1 MRFVDTTRRGHAAY
15 ALAALTFVAA
25 SGYAARARADDLPPS
40 EPPATPVSPPPAPP
54 PVGLDAPPAAAE
66 EAPPPRP
73 KRASGFSGRLHGG
86 LGQRKVF
93 SDSVLGA
100 DLTGSLG
107 GYIESVSI
115 YADLQLLFASDKGL
129 AFRQY
134 RIGPSIDFEVI
145 SRLRLGAGL
154 SMGVTTLTRATNG
167 KVLEAWS
174 WGAHLLASFDLFQ
187 LEGRTAIYLLGELSV
202 DTAGT
207 FLGSDSRRA
216 VGTTVMWGPTIAA
229 GVRF

>member
-1 MRFVDTTRRGHAAY
+1 MRSVDPRRAGIV
-15 ALAALTFVAA
+15 AALTLLAA
-25 SGYAARARADDLPPS
+25 TATPSARADDLPPA
-40 EPPATPVSPPPAPP
+40 EPPATGTPTSPPPAGAVVVVVPAEP
-54 PVGLDAPPAAAE
+54 PPAAAE
-66 EAPPPRP
+66 ESPPKPN
-73 KRASGFSGRLHGG
+73 RASGLTGRLHGG

-115 YADLQLLFASDKGL
+115 YADLQLLFGSDEGL

-134 RIGPSIDFEVI
+134 RVGPSLEVEVI

-154 SMGVTTLTRATNG
+154 SMGVTTLTRATSG
-167 KVLEAWS
+167 KVMEAWS
-174 WGAHLLASFDLFQ
+174 WGARLLASVDLFQ

-207 FLGSDSRRA
+207 FLGSDTRRA
-216 VGTTVMWGPTIAA
+216 VGTTVMWGPTVAA